1 MNNVLL
7 VPQRLDRELATDEIH
22 IWCVRLDEQWVSQ
35 FQSLLS
41 GDERI
46 RAERFHFE
54 KDRERFII
62 RRGILRTLLGGYSG
76 VEANRL
82 QFCYGKNGK
91 PALAD
96 EFGKG
101 KIYFNSSSSEGSAI
115 YAFTR
120 DSEIGVDIECICDIP
135 EMAQIA
141 ERFFSAGEKAVF
153 RALPESRK
161 KEAFFKW
168 WTCKEALIK
177 AIGEGLSY
185 PLDEF
190 DVSLAPDEPA
200 KLLAIK
206 GDSIVASEW
215 SVYNLRPSFGFAAAV
230 AVKGQKRSIH
240 CWQWVNQ
247 Y

>member
-1 MNNVLL
+1 MNDLLL

-22 IWCVRLDEQWVSQ
+22 IWCARLDEQRVSQ

-76 VEANRL
+76 VGANRL

-101 KIYFNSSSSEGSAI
+101 KICFNSSSSEGSAI

-120 DSEIGVDIECICDIP
+120 DSEIGVDIEYMRDIP

-141 ERFFSAGEKAVF
+141 ERIFSVKEKALF
-153 RALPESRK
+153 LTLPESRR

-168 WTCKEALIK
+168 WTCKEAFIK

-185 PLDEF
+185 PLDEI
-190 DVSLAPDEPA
+190 DVLLAPDEPA
-200 KLLAIK
+200 KLLRIEGNSEAASRW
-206 GDSIVASEW
+206 SIQD
-215 SVYNLRPSFGFAAAV
+215 LRPASGFAAAV
-230 AVKGQKRSIH
+230 AIKGQNRSVH
-240 CWQWVNQ
+240 CRQWGNQ